1 MSTKIKHV
9 VVRTCKNKVVIIIAI
24 LLVLYTL
31 TGFFLGPFI
40 IERYVPSMLSQRLNS
55 QVTLEQVKINP
66 YSLTLEARD
75 FRINEP
81 SGSAIAGF
89 KRLYVNFQL
98 SSIFKWVLT
107 FADVAVDSPSINIVI
122 DKDGRLNL
130 SRLSGRDKETTP
142 RESKG
147 LPRILLQNIEINQGK
162 IDLTYLNRQSVP
174 ANVSINPLDIRLI
187 NISTLPDWKGA
198 YTLKATISDGAVL
211 NASGQLSLKPL
222 RSEGSIG
229 FKEIALKTP
238 WEFIRSQLNI
248 APPDGVISIETR
260 YLLDPSKKT
269 PEITL
274 DDLKA
279 NITDAGILIEGA
291 EDKFLYLPEIKAG
304 VKKLDITGRNIH
316 SGSLAI
322 KAGKL
327 DLVKDKKGILNIRRL
342 TSQQKETVPLKE
354 KSSKG
359 KQSPSWTIN
368 VPEIS
373 MDGLAINY
381 IDDSRAPAVS
391 YSAGDSRLVLKADIT
406 TGLSSARVRIN
417 DIGLNIQQ
425 IALGFID
432 ASQPALQIGNLT
444 VSGGSFDL
452 GARSISVSSLEL
464 TDGIV
469 DVIRDN
475 DNTLNLVQLFA
486 TKKPDQEISEKSP
499 QTESSKPW
507 QFNVDAASLSG
518 FKTRINDL
526 TVKPESP
533 LIELDKIG
541 LTVAGFDGKSP
552 FPFEI
557 SMNVV
562 QGGELTA
569 SGKIDPSGATV
580 ESDIVIK
587 DLSMPILEPY
597 LSRTTDITLN
607 SGLFSAKGAFDR
619 GRKGEICYQGE
630 TGIADLRII
639 ENGTMDTLLGWEQ
652 LKTNDLLLKL
662 NPNRLEIDTLKLIG
676 LEGKFII
683 SEDNKV
689 NVVEAFRN
697 KEGSSSAEPRPEGV
711 DQKKGGETFPVNIS
725 KLRLDDGI
733 LDFADLSLRPQF
745 ATKIYELN
753 GTITGISSS
762 PGART
767 QVELNGRVD
776 EYGSS
781 EIKGEINSFNPKQ
794 FTDISVVFRNVDMTD
809 LTPYSG
815 KFAGYKIDSGKLS
828 IDLQYKI
835 EDSRLLGKNKIVI
848 DTLVLG
854 EKVESP
860 DAVKLPL
867 RLAVALLRDSNGVIN
882 IDLPVSGNLDDP
894 EFRYGPLI
902 WKALVNLLSK
912 IVTSPF
918 RLLGSLFG
926 SGEEETL
933 DKVSFDPGEN
943 KIPPPEQEKL
953 AKLLEAFRQRPQLTI
968 VITGCYNSDSDG
980 KVIRELQIRRALA
993 EASGTALEPGEYPGP
1008 VDFINPKTQQR
1019 LTALFVGRYGQED
1032 YDKLTAEMS
1041 ATERPVDTK
1050 RTAEDPGALGKLMY
1064 SGLVKREQVEQ
1075 STLVKLADE
1084 RAQAIAA
1091 YLTGPD
1097 GILPERI
1104 IIKPSENA
1112 GSGDQISS
1120 KLDLDVE

>member
-1 MSTKIKHV
+1 MSTKTKNV
-9 VVRTCKNKVVIIIAI
+9 VVRTCSNKVVIIIAI
-24 LLVLYTL
+24 LLILYTL
-31 TGFFLGPFI
+31 TGFFLAPFL
-40 IERYVPSMLSQRLNS
+40 IERYVPPMLSQRLNS
-55 QVTLEQVKINP
+55 QVTLKQVKINP

-75 FRINEP
+75 FLINEP

-130 SRLSGRDKETTP
+130 SRLSGQKKETTP

-162 IDLTYLNRQSVP
+162 IDLTYINRQSVP
-174 ANVSINPLDIRLI
+174 ANVSINLLDIRLA
-187 NISTLPDWKGA
+187 NISTIPDWKGA
-198 YTLKATISDGAVL
+198 YTLKAKTSDGAVL

-238 WEFIRSQLNI
+238 WEFFRSQLNI
-248 APPDGVISIETR
+248 APPDGFISIETR
-260 YLLDPSKKT
+260 YLLGTSKKA

-274 DDLKA
+274 DDLRV
-279 NITDAGILIEGA
+279 NVTDVGILIEGA

-304 VKKLDITGRNIH
+304 VEKLDITGRNIH
-316 SGSLAI
+316 SGSLVI

-327 DLVKDKKGILNIRRL
+327 DLVKDKEGVLNIRRL

-354 KSSKG
+354 ESPKG

-373 MDGLAINY
+373 MDGLAFNY
-381 IDDSRAPAVS
+381 IDYSRDPAVS

-406 TGLSSARVRIN
+406 TGLSSAQVRIN
-417 DIGLNIQQ
+417 DIGLTIQQ
-425 IALGFID
+425 IALGCID
-432 ASQPALQIGNLT
+432 ASQPAFQIGNLT

-452 GARSISVSSLEL
+452 GAKSISVSSLEL

-475 DNTLNLVQLFA
+475 DSTLNLVQLFA
-486 TKKPDQEISEKSP
+486 TKKTDHEVSEELP
-499 QTESSKPW
+499 QTENSKPW

-518 FKTRINDL
+518 FKTRISDL
-526 TVKPESP
+526 TVKPDSP

-541 LTVAGFDGKSP
+541 LKVARFDGKSP

-557 SMNVV
+557 SLNVV
-562 QGGELTA
+562 QGGELAA
-569 SGKIDPSGATV
+569 SGKIDPSGTAV
-580 ESDIVIK
+580 ESSITIN
-587 DLSMPILEPY
+587 DLAMPIMQPY
-597 LSRTTDITLN
+597 LSRITDLTLN
-607 SGLFSAKGAFDR
+607 SGLFSATGTFDR
-619 GRKGEICYQGE
+619 GRKGEMSYQGE
-630 TGIADLRII
+630 AGIADLRII
-639 ENGTMDTLLGWEQ
+639 ENSTMDTLLGWEQ

-662 NPNRLEIDTLKLIG
+662 NPNGLDIDTLKLSG
-676 LEGKFII
+676 LDGKFII
-683 SEDNKV
+683 SEDHKV
-689 NVVEAFRN
+689 NVVEAFRT
-697 KEGSSSAEPRPEGV
+697 KAGSSSTKPQPEEAA
-711 DQKKGGETFPVNIS
+711 QEKGGETFPVNIS
-725 KLRLDDGI
+725 KLRLDNSI

-745 ATKIYELN
+745 ATKIHELN
-753 GTITGISSS
+753 GTVTGISSL

-767 QVELNGRVD
+767 QLELKGRVD

-781 EIKGEINSFNPKQ
+781 EIKGEINSFDPKQ

-815 KFAGYKIDSGKLS
+815 KFAGYKIDSGRLS
-828 IDLQYKI
+828 MDLQYKI

-854 EKVESP
+854 EKVNSP

-867 RLAVALLRDSNGVIN
+867 KLAVALLRDSNGVID

-926 SGEEETL
+926 GGEEEIL
-933 DKVSFDPGEN
+933 DKVSFDPGEDDV
-943 KIPPPEQEKL
+943 PPPEQEKL
-953 AKLLEAFRQRPQLTI
+953 AKLLEAFRQRPQLKI
-968 VITGCYNSDSDG
+968 VVTGRYSSDSDG
-980 KVIRELQIRRALA
+980 EVIRELQIRRALA
-993 EASGTALEPGEYPGP
+993 EASGTVLEPGENPGP
-1008 VDFINPKTQQR
+1008 VDFSNPKTQHG
-1019 LTALFVGRYGQED
+1019 LAALFVGRYGQEE
-1032 YDKLTAEMS
+1032 YDKLTAEKP
-1041 ATERPVDTK
+1041 ADTK
-1050 RTAEDPGALGKLMY
+1050 QTIEDPGALGKLIY
-1064 SGLVKREQVEQ
+1064 SGLVKREQVDQ
-1075 STLVKLADE
+1075 SSLVKLADK
-1084 RAQAIAA
+1084 RAQSIAG
-1091 YLTGPD
+1091 YLTVPE

-1104 IIKPSENA
+1104 IIKPSESA